1 MIVDYR
7 PRKATK
13 TATYWD
19 MDPSDN
25 NWIKE
30 QLRNVLIEAAERS
43 LSADQL
49 DINYH
54 GLVNEPNEHWGRSV
68 KYKKENSIA
77 SLIGGILK
85 NFNTGTRDLTD
96 RNCENIREIFDILHQ
111 AQQQGLIPKD
121 IAVPSITWRAS
132 TTDVA
137 TTTFDQ
143 LFNRA

>member
-1 MIVDYR
+1 MIVDYK

-19 MDPSDN
+19 MDASDI
-25 NWIKE
+25 NWIKD

-43 LSADQL
+43 LSADPM
-49 DINYH
+49 DRNYC
-54 GLVNEPNEHWGRSV
+54 GLVTELNEHWGRSV
-68 KYKKENSIA
+68 KYKRENSIA

-121 IAVPSITWRAS
+121 LGIPAITWRES
-132 TTDVA
+132 TTGA
-137 TTTFDQ
+137 ASTTFDQ